1 MVSRVKRY
9 FLDIKD
15 FSNSID
21 LNLPENHQIILDDTN
36 NFKLNKFFYKQ
47 IGADHFW
54 RDRLVWSD
62 KEWIKYVSNKN
73 LETHILK
80 KGNDLVGYCEQE
92 YHPTSNEVELINLGM
107 LKEYRGLK

>member
-36 NFKLNKFFYKQ
+36 NFKLNKFFYKK
-47 IGADHFW
+47 
-54 RDRLVWSD
+54 L
-62 KEWIKYVSNKN
+62 
-73 LETHILK
+73 
-80 KGNDLVGYCEQE
+80 
-92 YHPTSNEVELINLGM
+92 ELIIFGGTDWFGQTKNG
-107 LKEYRGLK
+107 